1 MSLSLVEE
9 KMGQRIKR
17 LCSEF
22 SLHITRT
29 FYPIPPYN
37 TRHSIKCTYVKI
49 DPGTAVRRV
58 NQFTFIIFCITFQF
72 VQFSHD
78 RRRDAVIFT
87 IDFALSWNYCRIVP
101 QIIERIPVRLV
112 VTQPLSVSLPMTV
125 DLLASETAINNYSH
139 GSFRIGKVTWVKT
152 ETDKAH

>member
-49 DPGTAVRRV
+49 DPGTAVRRG

-72 VQFSHD
+72 VQFSHN
-78 RRRDAVIFT
+78 RRRDAVNFT
-87 IDFALSWNYCRIVP
+87 IDFPVPWNGRRIVP
-101 QIIERIPVRLV
+101 QIIELKAFQLV
-112 VTQPLSVSLPMTV
+112 VTQPLSVRHPMTV
-125 DLLASETAINNYSH
+125 ALLAS
-139 GSFRIGKVTWVKT
+139 
-152 ETDKAH
+152 